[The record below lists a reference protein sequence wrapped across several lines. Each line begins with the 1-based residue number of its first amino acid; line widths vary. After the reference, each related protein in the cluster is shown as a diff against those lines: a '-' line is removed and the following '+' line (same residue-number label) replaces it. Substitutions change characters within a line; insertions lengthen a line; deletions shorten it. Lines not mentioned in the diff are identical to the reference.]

1 MAKVRND
8 SLATETWSQ
17 VPARK
22 RDVYFYPKRMAL
34 EALVKGVEWR
44 LFSQTPSMRRRSSWC
59 LARRPTLRDKVYGHR
74 FR

>member
-34 EALVKGVEWR
+34 EALVKGAEWR
-44 LFSQTPSMRRRSSWC
+44 LFTYSNAFNASALVVVPRTPA
-59 LARRPTLRDKVYGHR
+59 LL
-74 FR
+74 